1 MESTQ
6 EERGLEQLRLVSA
19 VSRKLLSILDV
30 EELLIQVADLIH
42 EAFDYYLVIFGLVQ
56 GDELVIHA
64 GAGRDW
70 QSRIVGFRSPLDG
83 PGVMTWV
90 ASSGKPLIVAD
101 TSQDERYVEVPGASG
116 QSMVA
121 VPIIIRD
128 QVAGVLN
135 IESDRRD
142 AFDES
147 DLQML
152 TALASQVGVAFENAR
167 LFEAEERRVEQFWVL
182 NEVGRK
188 IASILDVDQL
198 LDEIV
203 SLIQGAFGY
212 HHVGI
217 GLIEGEYVIYRA
229 GAGPL
234 WDDPDYS
241 FRPARLKVGEE
252 GLTGWVAAHGEPF
265 LVSDVSK
272 EPRYIDMRG
281 SQTQSELVLPIQV
294 RGDTV
299 GVLDVQSRLLD
310 DFDQTDV
317 QLLQSLANQAGVA
330 LENASLFKAEHRLS
344 EHLAVITEVGQHL
357 SDILPTEELLWEIA
371 KLASEAL
378 GYTSLGIGLIDR
390 DQLVFRAG
398 VGSYWERI
406 GQRTK
411 SVDVNGEGITAWVA
425 RNGEPYLASD
435 VEQDPIYRHDDD
447 FAGTEAELAV
457 PIKIKDTI
465 LGVIDIQSDQSGA
478 FDQRDIMVLQSLA
491 NQAAIAIENLRL
503 YSKTRQLAVL
513 EERQRLARELH
524 DSVTQDLYGVT
535 MYAEAAARML
545 AADQMQVVSEYLG
558 ELKDTASDALREMR
572 LLIFELRPAALQEV
586 GLEAALQTRLEA
598 VEGRAGLT
606 AELKC
611 SGDLDFPPEY
621 EEGLYGIARE
631 ALNNALR
638 HSQANHIQIRL
649 ESDGQHCRL
658 EIEDD
663 GLGFELESGLQQ
675 GGFGLHGMYE
685 RADSIGAQLTIS
697 TRPEGGTLV
706 RAEVE
711 IER

>member
-6 EERGLEQLRLVSA
+6 EERGLEQVRLVSA
-19 VSRKLLSILDV
+19 VSRRLVSILDV
-30 EELLIQVADLIH
+30 EQLLTQVADLIH
-42 EAFDYYLVIFGLVQ
+42 EAFDYYLVIFGLVE
-56 GDELVIHA
+56 GDQLVIQA

-70 QSRIVGFRSPLDG
+70 QSTTVGFRTPVGG
-83 PGVMTWV
+83 PGVMAWV
-90 ASSGKPLIVAD
+90 ASSGEPLIVED
-101 TSQDERYVEVPGASG
+101 NRQEERYVEVPGASS
-116 QSMVA
+116 QSMIA
-121 VPIIIRD
+121 VPMIIRD

-135 IESDRRD
+135 IESDRLN

-188 IASILDVDQL
+188 IASILDIDQL

-203 SLIQGAFGY
+203 SLIQEAFGY

-217 GLIEGEYVIYRA
+217 GLIEGDYVAYRSGA
-229 GAGPL
+229 GAL

-241 FRPARLKVGEE
+241 FRPAKLKVGEQ
-252 GLTGWVAAHGEPF
+252 GLTGWVAAHGEPL
-265 LVSDVSK
+265 LVSDVSTD
-272 EPRYIDMRG
+272 PRYVEMRG

-294 RGDTV
+294 RGETV
-299 GVLDVQSRLLD
+299 GVLDIQSRQLD
-310 DFDQTDV
+310 DFDKTDI

-357 SDILPTEELLWEIA
+357 TAILPTDDLLWEIA

-390 DQLVFRAG
+390 ERLLFRAG
-398 VGSYWERI
+398 VGAYWERI
-406 GQRTK
+406 GQREK
-411 SVDVNGEGITAWVA
+411 YVDVNGPGITAWVA
-425 RNGEPYLASD
+425 RHGKPYLASY
-435 VEQDPIYRHDDD
+435 VEQDPVFLQDDD
-447 FAGTEAELAV
+447 FPGTAAELAV

-465 LGVIDIQSDQSGA
+465 LGVIDIQSDQTGD
-478 FDQRDIMVLQSLA
+478 FDQRDITVLQSLA

-545 AADQMQVVSEYLG
+545 AADQEQVVSEYLR

-572 LLIFELRPAALQEV
+572 LLIFELRPSALQEV

-606 AELKC
+606 TELTC
-611 SGDLDFPPEY
+611 SGEIDLPPEY

-649 ESDGQHCRL
+649 HCDGRRCLL

-663 GLGFELESGLQQ
+663 GLGFELEDELQQ

-685 RADSIGAQLTIS
+685 RAASIGAQLTIG
-697 TRPEGGTLV
+697 TQPEGGTLV
-706 RAEVE
+706 QAEVE
-711 IER
+711 IE

>member
-1 MESTQ
+1 M
-6 EERGLEQLRLVSA
+6 A
-19 VSRKLLSILDV
+19 
-30 EELLIQVADLIH
+30 
-42 EAFDYYLVIFGLVQ
+42 
-56 GDELVIHA
+56 
-64 GAGRDW
+64 
-70 QSRIVGFRSPLDG
+70 
-83 PGVMTWV
+83 WV
-90 ASSGKPLIVAD
+90 ASSGEPLIVPD
-101 TSQDERYVEVPGASG
+101 NSQEKRYLEVPGASS
-116 QSMVA
+116 QSMIA
-121 VPIIIRD
+121 VPIFIRD
-128 QVAGVLN
+128 HVAGVLN
-135 IESDRRD
+135 IESERLN

-147 DLQML
+147 DLQLL

-167 LFEAEERRVEQFWVL
+167 LFDAEERRVEQFWVL

-188 IASILDVDQL
+188 IASILDIEQL

-217 GLIEGEYVIYRA
+217 GLIEGEYVTYRA

-234 WDDPDYS
+234 WDDPNYS

-252 GLTGWVAAHGEPF
+252 GLTGWVAAHGEPL
-265 LVSDVSK
+265 LVSDVTT
-272 EPRYIDMRG
+272 EPRYVDMRG

-294 RGDTV
+294 RGETV
-299 GVLDVQSRLLD
+299 GVLDVQSRQLD

-330 LENASLFKAEHRLS
+330 LENANLFKAEHRLS

-357 SDILPTEELLWEIA
+357 TDILPTEDLLWEIA

-378 GYTSLGIGLIDR
+378 GYTSLGIGLIDGDR
-390 DQLVFRAG
+390 LVFQAG
-398 VGSYWERI
+398 VGTYWELI

-411 SVDVNGEGITAWVA
+411 TVKVEGPGITAWVA
-425 RNGEPYLASD
+425 RNGKPYLSSR
-435 VEQDPIYRHDDD
+435 VEHDPVFKHDDD

-491 NQAAIAIENLRL
+491 NQAAIAIENIRL
-503 YSKTRQLAVL
+503 YTKTSQLAVL

-524 DSVTQDLYGVT
+524 DSVTQELYGVT

-545 AADQMQVVSEYLG
+545 EADNKQVVSEYLT
-558 ELKDTASDALREMR
+558 ELKETASAALREMR

-586 GLEAALQTRLEA
+586 GLEAALLTRLEA

-606 AELKC
+606 TELSC
-611 SGDLDFPPEY
+611 SGEVQLPPEY

-638 HSQANHIQIRL
+638 HSQAEHIRIRL
-649 ESDGQHCRL
+649 NRLGQRCCL

-663 GLGFELESGLQQ
+663 GVGFELENGLKQ
-675 GGFGLHGMYE
+675 GGFGLNGMYE
-685 RADSIGAQLTIS
+685 RAASIGAQLTIS
-697 TRPEGGTLV
+697 PRPEGGTLV
-706 RAEVE
+706 QAEVKLE
-711 IER
+711 